1 MNFRV
6 PTIQGRIDRR
16 LLVNFRVKPETL
28 ERLLPAPFRPQRIE
42 GWGLAGLCWIRLS
55 NVRPKGLPPWC
66 GLASENLA
74 HRIAVEWDEAGSTRT
89 GVYIVRRDTD
99 QWINHFAG
107 GRIFSGEQHL
117 SRFHVT
123 ERNGGL
129 SLDLESADGLSGTQL
144 EGSPTRVLPPD
155 SVFKTQEQ
163 ASAFFQAGS
172 IGWAALRNGTAVDGL
187 TLHTVHWAMSP
198 FQVHRIEA
206 HWFKAKTRFPEGT
219 IALDSAFLMRGIEH
233 EWRDS
238 GRMPLG
244 DQAEPPKSAPKP

>member
-1 MNFRV
+1 MNFRM
-6 PTIQGRIDRR
+6 PTIQGRMDRR
-16 LLVNFRVKPETL
+16 VLVNFRVKSEFL
-28 ERLLPAPFRPQRIE
+28 ERLLPTPFRPQIVA

-66 GLASENLA
+66 GLTSENLA

-99 QWINHFAG
+99 RWINHFAG
-107 GRIFSGEQHL
+107 GRLFSGEQHL
-117 SRFHVT
+117 SRFDVT

-129 SLDLESADGLSGTQL
+129 SLDLGSADGLAKTQL

-155 SVFKTQEQ
+155 SVFKSQEQ
-163 ASAFFQAGS
+163 ASAFFRAGS
-172 IGWAALRNGTAVDGL
+172 IGWAAMRNGTALDGL
-187 TLHTVHWAMSP
+187 TLHTDHWAMSL
-198 FQVHRIEA
+198 FQVHRVNA
-206 HWFKAKTRFPEGT
+206 PWFTDGTRFPEGT
-219 IALDSAFLMRGIEH
+219 IRLDSAFLMGGIEH

-244 DQAEPPKSAPKP
+244 DRAQPPKTARKP